1 MNNATTTTTVKDI
14 AGELRDYDTGE
25 YIREATPAER
35 MASIDAASWDGGG
48 GVITVDGVRC
58 YVID

>member
-1 MNNATTTTTVKDI
+1 MKTAHETDTADS
-14 AGELRDYDTGE
+14 AGELRAYDTGE

-35 MASIDAASWDGGG
+35 LASIDAAHWDGGG